1 MNADKDV
8 KKKDVT
14 KIVAFRVD
22 ANDTI
27 GSGHLMRCLSLAEAL
42 KEQDVHSIFI
52 SAQLPSI
59 LEKAL
64 DDAGCVV
71 EYIDSNSD
79 SDVVGPYSHSAWLGT
94 PQEMDAE
101 YTKEAVLKICD
112 AKNACLLAMVVDH
125 YGIGAPWESI
135 LGELAPVLAID
146 DLCDRRHSSQFLL
159 DQTLGRRAEEY
170 EALCSKDSIILTGTD
185 YAILRREF
193 SLASPAAI
201 PERLS
206 RQSAQRVLITLGA
219 ADVGNITDLILRAVE
234 LIEQPLEVKVIAGVL
249 NQNFHSLTKQAVR
262 SNHKIDVFRSSNDMS
277 GLMRWADICIGA
289 GGTSSWERCAL
300 GLPAI
305 NILLADNQIMVNK
318 SLGDFGVAVN
328 FGALSGDRVKELAR
342 NVSELIGDQKQLCRM
357 SERAFALCDGLG
369 ARRVAEILI
378 RG

>member
-1 MNADKDV
+1 M
-8 KKKDVT
+8 
-14 KIVAFRVD
+14 
-22 ANDTI
+22 
-27 GSGHLMRCLSLAEAL
+27 
-42 KEQDVHSIFI
+42 
-52 SAQLPSI
+52 
-59 LEKAL
+59 
-64 DDAGCVV
+64 
-71 EYIDSNSD
+71 
-79 SDVVGPYSHSAWLGT
+79 
-94 PQEMDAE
+94 
-101 YTKEAVLKICD
+101 
-112 AKNACLLAMVVDH
+112 
-125 YGIGAPWESI
+125 
-135 LGELAPVLAID
+135 
-146 DLCDRRHSSQFLL
+146 
-159 DQTLGRRAEEY
+159 
-170 EALCSKDSIILTGTD
+170 
-185 YAILRREF
+185 
-193 SLASPAAI
+193 
-201 PERLS
+201 
-206 RQSAQRVLITLGA
+206 
-219 ADVGNITDLILRAVE
+219 
-234 LIEQPLEVKVIAGVL
+234 IAGVL